1 MATMRFISVLM
12 AGLLA
17 MTLFAAV
24 ASAQGVTVVTG
35 RVTVGGSP
43 SEAGQAVTVS
53 LEDGTAIGTGTTGAG
68 GLASDQYRIDIQ
80 ATSTLEGKT
89 ASITAGAVTL
99 TTPATFVFSA
109 NRVFTVNLTGSVAA
123 PVPTP
128 DLRGP
133 AGPAGPAGA
142 AGKAGSLGIPGMP
155 GPLGKVGADG
165 AAGPAGADG
174 AAGPA
179 GPAGSA
185 GSAGADATGGALPM
199 VGMILAVVALAL
211 AGYAAFMKK
220 STPA

>member
-43 SEAGQAVTVS
+43 SAAGQAVTVS
-53 LEDGTAIGTGTTGAG
+53 LADGTAIGTGTTGAG
-68 GLASDQYRIDIQ
+68 GLAADQYRVDIQ

-89 ASITAGAVTL
+89 ASVTAAGVAL
-99 TTPATFVFSA
+99 TAPATFAFSS
-109 NRVFTVNLTGSVAA
+109 NRVFTINLSGSVAA

-133 AGPAGPAGA
+133 AGPPGA
-142 AGKAGSLGIPGMP
+142 DGSTGKAGSIGIPGAP
-155 GPLGKVGADG
+155 GRIGAAGADG
-165 AAGPAGADG
+165 AAGAEGAAG

-179 GPAGSA
+179 GPAGPSGTA
-185 GSAGADATGGALPM
+185 GTDATGGSLPM
-199 VGMILAVVALAL
+199 VGLILAVVALAL

-220 STPA
+220 ASA